1 MHIWLCPCLKKSSF
15 FIFIVFCNW
24 ACHTQKY
31 ESISQWT
38 RNYIMLS
45 FNFRKNYKW
54 DVFRLASDDNISG
67 SELACW
73 NACFTVNRVVL
84 CILIFVFVFT
94 TSVISK
100 FTFILMTTNI
110 FPNKGG
116 LKNPN
121 QTLKYFKEKKE
132 FTNVEVTW
140 IWSLLLAVIAPY
152 VFTVLKYLWVL
163 LFKKTRKLNF
173 TVLLAVSCL
182 L

>member
-1 MHIWLCPCLKKSSF
+1 MVW
-15 FIFIVFCNW
+15 
-24 ACHTQKY
+24 
-31 ESISQWT
+31 
-38 RNYIMLS
+38 

-84 CILIFVFVFT
+84 CILIFIFVFT

-110 FPNKGG
+110 FPNDGG

-121 QTLKYFKEKKE
+121 HTLKYFKEGKE

-140 IWSLLLAVIAPY
+140 IWSLLLAIIAPY

-173 TVLLAVSCL
+173 TILLAVSYL
-182 L
+182 LYFVEKIVYYWQVVKSVNLRL